1 MSNSA
6 VYLPLVSSTESC
18 NTSGTQVIKRE
29 MEVAITIEPYEG
41 ELWASSEDF
50 DEDWQRRL
58 LTCGVQAKIREKIS
72 RYRMS
77 RLLRL
82 SCFRGKIHLNNG

>member
-41 ELWASSEDF
+41 ELRASSEDF
-50 DEDWQRRL
+50 DED
-58 LTCGVQAKIREKIS
+58 
-72 RYRMS
+72 
-77 RLLRL
+77 
-82 SCFRGKIHLNNG
+82 